1 MELTVRQ
8 QSPKHLLLSSL
19 RVTKTEPAGD
29 RTGGKPERCDYAPLA
44 NSTYCLD
51 ASFAGFRCG
60 RVSAHREVRYVFYCY
75 PNAAIVPYIG
85 QKFSSGSIRLIPAT
99 T

>member
-29 RTGGKPERCDYAPLA
+29 RTREARKMRLCTY
-44 NSTYCLD
+44 NSLD
-51 ASFAGFRCG
+51 ASFAGLRCW
-60 RVSAHREVRYVFYCY
+60 RVSAHREVRYVFCCY